1 MDKRNAA
8 IRLAEEGF
16 RIFPLRPNSKI
27 PPEDYPWKAMASADP
42 ATAERRWSGRFADHN
57 IGLAT
62 GDGLLVLDFDTKK
75 DQPGLRSLD
84 LLEML
89 HDLPASVRVRTP
101 SGGVHVYLRVPK
113 DVGLSVSVDK
123 IPGFP
128 GVDVRCDGGYVVA
141 PGSTIDGVAY
151 EWC

>member
-1 MDKRNAA
+1 MDKRDAA
-8 IRLAEEGF
+8 VGLAREGF

-42 ATAERRWSGRFADHN
+42 ATADRRWRGRFADHN

-89 HDLPASVRVRTP
+89 HDLPASVRVKTP
-101 SGGVHVYLRVPK
+101 SGGIHVYLRVPK
-113 DVGLSVSVDK
+113 NVGLSVSVDK

-141 PGSTIDGVAY
+141 PGSTIDGAAY